1 MIWVCLLVMSIILKY
16 TCLADILI
24 NHYKDGHGVNPN

>member
-1 MIWVCLLVMSIILKY
+1 MRNNMFKY

-24 NHYKDGHGVNPN
+24 ERVSSF